1 MPRNER
7 RNKDERKEQNV
18 IILFF
23 ERINEKTRKMRERE
37 EISKKERT
45 EEKKRKWREVK
56 TNERKRGNK
65 ERERKRREKIKA

>member
-1 MPRNER
+1 MREETKTKGK
-7 RNKDERKEQNV
+7 NKMLSFCSLKE
-18 IILFF
+18 
-23 ERINEKTRKMRERE
+23 EINEKTRKMRERE